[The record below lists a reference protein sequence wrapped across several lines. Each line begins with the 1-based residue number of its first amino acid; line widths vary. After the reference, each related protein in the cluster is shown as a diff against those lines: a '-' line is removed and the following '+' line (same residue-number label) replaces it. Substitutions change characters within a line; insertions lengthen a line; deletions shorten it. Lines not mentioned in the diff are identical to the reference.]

1 MLLIS
6 RPCINNPCKSN
17 FQLNPIDLSTS
28 SLLQFANNRRRKRAR
43 VRFNYGIWGCLGVWL
58 LSRNAGGDD
67 IFVHRSSLVDGGIL
81 VQGSPVQ
88 FEVTWNA
95 QKGQGHEGH
104 NVDMQMNLLVFLWPK
119 YIEKSSTS

>member
-1 MLLIS
+1 M
-6 RPCINNPCKSN
+6 N
-17 FQLNPIDLSTS
+17 
-28 SLLQFANNRRRKRAR
+28 LQCAHTRRRKRAKTLGLIGK
-43 VRFNYGIWGCLGVWL
+43 YGGDCGGVSFSV
-58 LSRNAGGDD
+58 SRNGGGDD

-104 NVDMQMNLLVFLWPK
+104 AVDVPMNLVVFLWPG
-119 YIEKSSTS
+119 YIEKYPTS